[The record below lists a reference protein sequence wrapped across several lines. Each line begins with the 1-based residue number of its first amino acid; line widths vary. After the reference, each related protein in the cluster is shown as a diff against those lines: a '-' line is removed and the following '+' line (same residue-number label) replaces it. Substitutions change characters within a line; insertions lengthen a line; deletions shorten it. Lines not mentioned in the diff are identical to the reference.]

1 MEGKIRELREEI
13 AEIEAMTLENFC
25 DIYNCD
31 NEQDRENIIADIES
45 KIARIEATT
54 DRDDEEWWNEWNYR
68 ELQWEAST
76 GR

>member
-31 NEQDRENIIADIES
+31 NEQDSENIIADIES
-45 KIARIEATT
+45 EIARIEV
-54 DRDDEEWWNEWNYR
+54 DREDEKWWDKWNYR